1 MFTRRIWAVLAVVG
15 ALLVLFT
22 VGCGPKP
29 PCPVGPEVVGQAQ
42 SRTDKTETDLG
53 EATAERETLERELS
67 EKQAKLEQLEGK
79 PEELKERL
87 EALKKG
93 SGR

>member
-1 MFTRRIWAVLAVVG
+1 MFTRRIWVVLAVVG

-29 PCPVGPEVVGQAQ
+29 PCPVGPQLVEQAQ
-42 SRTDKTETDLG
+42 SKTDKAEADLA
-53 EATAERETLERELS
+53 EATAERETLERDLS
-67 EKQAKLEQLEGK
+67 EKQAKLEQLKGK
-79 PEELKERL
+79 PEELKKKL
-87 EALKKG
+87 EVLKKG